1 MRNSSPSRSITST
14 SQGPT
19 IATFSANVNPRS
31 SKSCRRSVA
40 ANSVSPF
47 REISFRQY
55 APPPHRPTRQI
66 EAQLQIH
73 LSAEIV
79 DRRAGPAELAEV
91 RQRWKRVK
99 VALRQLPEQERAA
112 ITLRDIEGLS
122 TAEVTAFFGTTEGA
136 VRSQIAA
143 ARMKLRRLV

>member
-1 MRNSSPSRSITST
+1 
-14 SQGPT
+14 
-19 IATFSANVNPRS
+19 
-31 SKSCRRSVA
+31 
-40 ANSVSPF
+40 
-47 REISFRQY
+47 
-55 APPPHRPTRQI
+55 
-66 EAQLQIH
+66 
-73 LSAEIV
+73 
-79 DRRAGPAELAEV
+79 LAEV